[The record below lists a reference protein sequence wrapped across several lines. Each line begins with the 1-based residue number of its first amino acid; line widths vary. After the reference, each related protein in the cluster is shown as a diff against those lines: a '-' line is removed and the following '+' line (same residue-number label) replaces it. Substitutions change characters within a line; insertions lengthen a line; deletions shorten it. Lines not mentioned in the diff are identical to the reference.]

1 MPFKKGQSGNPAG
14 KKPGTRNRATQIAEA
29 LLHEH
34 APDILRGV
42 VDRALA
48 GDPLSIKLCLDQILP
63 RRRGRP
69 IQLRGL
75 LAEADADLVQ
85 TQLLITNQMLS
96 GEVSTE
102 EALALSLVV
111 AQMDAADDEQLRSR
125 LAELKAK
132 IFHETRIAVV
142 DPDGWVKT
150 VYEWVDDDVS

>member
-1 MPFKKGQSGNPAG
+1 VPFRKGQSGNPAG

-34 APDILRGV
+34 APDILKGV

-48 GDPLSIKLCLDQILP
+48 GDPLSIKLCLEQILP
-63 RRRGRP
+63 RRRGHP

-85 TQLLITNQMLS
+85 TQLLITNQMLA

-102 EALALSLVV
+102 EALELSMVI
-111 AQMDAADDEQLRSR
+111 AQMDAADDVQLRRR

-132 IFHETRIAVV
+132 ILPEIRIAFV
-142 DPDGWVKT
+142 DPDGWVKS
-150 VYEWVDDDVS
+150 VLEWVEDDIS